1 MNRKLSIGRDLHCDI
16 VLPVTCEMASRNHA
30 VIILEENRILF
41 QDYST
46 NGTIINGTK
55 IKNQTVEIRIGDRIL
70 IPGGYIIDWSV
81 IRPLLSDR
89 QTTSVN
95 QQTMIKRPKSLF
107 DNNPQKK
114 DVAAI
119 NMDSIVKSSPNDRSK
134 EKGSIFSFEGRC
146 GRGEYWAVILILGL
160 ISSIFTTILEVN
172 NNSGLLI
179 LFFGWV
185 FVYLWV
191 LFAVGSRRCH
201 DLGHSGWFQFIPF
214 FPICQD
220 LFENFFAGFYNRL
233 ILI

>member
-30 VIILEENRILF
+30 VIILDESRILF

-55 IKNQTVEIRIGDRIL
+55 IKNQTVEIREGDRIL
-70 IPGGYIIDWSV
+70 IPGGYIIDWAL
-81 IRPLLSDR
+81 IQPYLSDR
-89 QTTSVN
+89 QTRNVD
-95 QQTMIKRPKSLF
+95 QQTMIMRPKNLIV
-107 DNNPQKK
+107 NNPQKK
-114 DVAAI
+114 AVESI
-119 NMDSIVKSSPNDRSK
+119 NEEPIIKSSPDDCSK
-134 EKGSIFSFEGRC
+134 GKDGIFSFEGRC
-146 GRGEYWAVILILGL
+146 GRGEYWAVLLILSL

-172 NNSGLLI
+172 NNTSLYI
-179 LFFGWV
+179 LFLGWV

-214 FPICQD
+214 FSIWMA
-220 LFENFFAGFYNRL
+220 FVAGESFDNKYGKAL
-233 ILI
+233 